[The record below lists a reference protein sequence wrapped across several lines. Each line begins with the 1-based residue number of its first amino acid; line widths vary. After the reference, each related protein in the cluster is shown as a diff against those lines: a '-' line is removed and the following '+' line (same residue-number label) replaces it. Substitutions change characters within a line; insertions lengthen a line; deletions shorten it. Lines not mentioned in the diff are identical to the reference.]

1 MKQYQEIEILLE
13 RFMEGR
19 TSLGE
24 EARLSEFFRQTP
36 DLPSEWEPYR
46 EMFAYFE
53 NGEISQWYARRGSGY
68 PSACARLVSPQEG
81 CDLVGSRL
89 SGRLYGVDVV
99 VGFAPG
105 GL

>member
-46 EMFAYFE
+46 ECLH
-53 NGEISQWYARRGSGY
+53 ISTVVCPTWKRLPLGLCPSGI
-68 PSACARLVSPQEG
+68 AA
-81 CDLVGSRL
+81 
-89 SGRLYGVDVV
+89 GRL
-99 VGFAPG
+99 
-105 GL
+105 